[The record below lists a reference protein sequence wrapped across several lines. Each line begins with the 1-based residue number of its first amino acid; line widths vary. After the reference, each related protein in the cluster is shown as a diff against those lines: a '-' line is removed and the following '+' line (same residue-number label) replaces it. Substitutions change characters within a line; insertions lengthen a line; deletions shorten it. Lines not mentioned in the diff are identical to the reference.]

1 MTICWK
7 GTPQL
12 SRGELPHLSQRHR
25 TTLIRP
31 EANELS
37 CSGPSANDVGSASQR
52 SSEKVPCGQ
61 PGHPAFSK
69 SSPRGIF
76 GSESRE
82 HYASGGEGVQERRP
96 LSDPPHTRSK
106 HNKPTARAQSHSSAS
121 PPWAL
126 PPTQSC
132 QNPTREPN
140 PEKRRLTL
148 AGEPSGKFLLLV
160 VAKKKK
166 KKKKITLLKIA
177 SSLGP
182 AKGEMGR
189 DSVWSPEAS
198 FRVGTTGSDN
208 ACLYS
213 IIHSSRC
220 P

>member
-37 CSGPSANDVGSASQR
+37 CSGPSTNDVGSASQR

-166 KKKKITLLKIA
+166 EEKENHAFENSLFFGA
-177 SSLGP
+177 S
-182 AKGEMGR
+182 KGR
-189 DSVWSPEAS
+189 D
-198 FRVGTTGSDN
+198 GTRQRMEPR
-208 ACLYS
+208 S
-213 IIHSSRC
+213 ILQGWNHR
-220 P
+220 